1 MAIKGNGKNII
12 WIVVDQMR
20 AQMLSSSGD
29 PNSATPNLD
38 VLAAAGVSFTQAVGG
53 DPLCCPFR
61 GSMLTSRYP
70 HKCVPGH
77 EYRMPPELPTVA
89 DAFNEAGYH
98 TAYIGKWHVDGF
110 HEKEGRAAMHII
122 PPERRGR
129 FQHWVGYEN
138 NNSQWDCWV
147 HGGEG
152 ESAFHYRLPGYETDE
167 LTNLAIRYLEER
179 ARMRTAGTEQ
189 PFFLVLSVQPPHDPY
204 IAPEAFM
211 RKYRPSSIRM
221 RRNVPEHAE
230 VTEVA
235 RRELAGAYAMVE
247 NVDWNVGRLTQKL
260 YETGLYF
267 DTHLIFFSDHGDMHG
282 SHGMLRKTNPYE
294 ESIRVPFIIS
304 GESPMQY
311 DGRRTGRFPVPINHV
326 DIAPTSLGLCG
337 IEKPAWMEGY
347 DYSFYRLRDR
357 RPSEQEP
364 HSAYLQS
371 VIPTGHA
378 HSIDRPWRGVVTTDG
393 WKYVCFEKMP
403 WLMFNLNDDPYEE
416 INLCHNSRF
425 YPQQRRMLEEL
436 RSWVERTEDSFA
448 LPEI

>member
-1 MAIKGNGKNII
+1 
-12 WIVVDQMR
+12 
-20 AQMLSSSGD
+20 
-29 PNSATPNLD
+29 
-38 VLAAAGVSFTQAVGG
+38 
-53 DPLCCPFR
+53 
-61 GSMLTSRYP
+61 
-70 HKCVPGH
+70 
-77 EYRMPPELPTVA
+77 
-89 DAFNEAGYH
+89 
-98 TAYIGKWHVDGF
+98 
-110 HEKEGRAAMHII
+110 
-122 PPERRGR
+122 
-129 FQHWVGYEN
+129 
-138 NNSQWDCWV
+138 
-147 HGGEG
+147 
-152 ESAFHYRLPGYETDE
+152 
-167 LTNLAIRYLEER
+167 
-179 ARMRTAGTEQ
+179 
-189 PFFLVLSVQPPHDPY
+189 
-204 IAPEAFM
+204 
-211 RKYRPSSIRM
+211 
-221 RRNVPEHAE
+221 
-230 VTEVA
+230 
-235 RRELAGAYAMVE
+235 
-247 NVDWNVGRLTQKL
+247 
-260 YETGLYF
+260 
-267 DTHLIFFSDHGDMHG
+267 
-282 SHGMLRKTNPYE
+282 
-294 ESIRVPFIIS
+294 
-304 GESPMQY
+304 MQY